1 MPLYDFRC
9 NTCGLIFESFAAI
22 DSRNSLKC
30 KRCGAACTCLM
41 SPVYCRRNDAGWVRD
56 LNGIVNDHEM
66 AMTGQMRKVETRDD
80 YVDYVNHLY
89 SDPHPRVQKLR
100 EEYLDR
106 AGVKA
111 CPVQTQEKR
120 EATTSVDA

>member
-1 MPLYDFRC
+1 MC
-9 NTCGLIFESFAAI
+9 
-22 DSRNSLKC
+22 
-30 KRCGAACTCLM
+30 
-41 SPVYCRRNDAGWVRD
+41 PVYCRRNDAEWVRD

-66 AMTGQMRKVETRDD
+66 AMTGRMRKVETRDD

-111 CPVQTQEKR
+111 CPVQIQEKS
-120 EATTSVDA
+120 EAITSNAV